1 MILTVNIW
9 GKDVTLTTR
18 EHDVPKMNPRIEA
31 PSCKA
36 ANCRNEMHTAAV
48 VVRRMAASYDGEGI
62 SGHWL

>member
-36 ANCRNEMHTAAV
+36 GNLNAVTRGKELHTAAV
-48 VVRRMAASYDGEGI
+48 IGR
-62 SGHWL
+62 